1 MSQMFGSVGGRKLT
15 DKEIAEDILTGQKY
29 MLNYYYAPAI
39 LEASANDLRSTFQH
53 VHNNKQSEAKQVFDY
68 LNSKGWYRVR
78 QADNQTM
85 NDLRNTAQEAR
96 QILAS
101 IGPSGGMMGQQ
112 TWTGTQAGE
121 GQSGYGPSSLSQGA
135 RWGGQPS
142 QMGSTYGASQWTG
155 TQTGEGQ
162 SGYGPS
168 SLSQG
173 ARWGG
178 QPSQMGS
185 TYGASQWTGTQAG
198 EGQSGY
204 GPSSLSQGARW
215 GGQPSQMSSQTGSWS
230 QRGQHAGVQES
241 VTLPSWTR
249 GSNISSE
256 SERST
261 F

>member
-142 QMGSTYGASQWTG
+142 QM
-155 TQTGEGQ
+155 
-162 SGYGPS
+162 
-168 SLSQG
+168 
-173 ARWGG
+173 
-178 QPSQMGS
+178 
-185 TYGASQWTGTQAG
+185 
-198 EGQSGY
+198 
-204 GPSSLSQGARW
+204 
-215 GGQPSQMSSQTGSWS
+215 SSQTGSWS